1 LGGYVGASLG
11 GLTYD
16 KIGFEN
22 GTTVV
27 VALQVLLVVV
37 VSISLTLSLIFPIS
51 FTDAGNL
58 SFLCLCHSRH
68 SFFISLSRLRLFS
81 FLSLS
86 HLCVSHSAFSCFFI

>member
-37 VSISLTLSLIFPIS
+37 VSLYLSNSLF
-51 FTDAGNL
+51 L
-58 SFLCLCHSRH
+58 SF
-68 SFFISLSRLRLFS
+68 FPSLSQTQTISPFS
-81 FLSLS
+81 ANAILVTLSLS
-86 HLCVSHSAFSCFFI
+86 HSRV